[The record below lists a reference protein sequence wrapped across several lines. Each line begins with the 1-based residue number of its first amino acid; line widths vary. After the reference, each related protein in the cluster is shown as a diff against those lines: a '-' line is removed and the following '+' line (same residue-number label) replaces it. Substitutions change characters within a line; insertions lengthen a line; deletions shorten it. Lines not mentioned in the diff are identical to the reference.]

1 MRRIEVCHSGV
12 AALDRK
18 RILRQVVRADGE
30 EVNFLCELLCQNG
43 GCRDLH
49 HHADLHRAGRN
60 ALRLQ
65 RLLLLTQQG
74 LCLAELIHGA
84 DHREHNAHV
93 AIGSRAENGA
103 QLRPEDLRMAERH
116 ADGAEAEEGIV
127 LMRQLERR
135 QLLVAA
141 DIQRANDERL

>member
-1 MRRIEVCHSGV
+1 MPTFTGPVGKPSG
-12 AALDRK
+12 
-18 RILRQVVRADGE
+18 
-30 EVNFLCELLCQNG
+30 
-43 GCRDLH
+43 
-49 HHADLHRAGRN
+49 
-60 ALRLQ
+60 LQ

-84 DHREHNAHV
+84 DHRVHDAHV

-141 DIQRANDERL
+141 DIQRADDERACPPLSGAAVR